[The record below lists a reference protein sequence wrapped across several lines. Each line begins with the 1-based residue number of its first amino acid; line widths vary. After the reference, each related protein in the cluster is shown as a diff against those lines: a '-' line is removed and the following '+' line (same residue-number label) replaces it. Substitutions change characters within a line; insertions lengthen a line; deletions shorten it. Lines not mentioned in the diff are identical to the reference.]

1 MNNFEDL
8 QEVAKNAH
16 KSVIPVIAKRLAW
29 LYGGLLIVLPCLLYP
44 PVFGL
49 TGWGILG
56 GIAGLFMSLTIIQA
70 VLEIKFIVKGV

>member
-8 QEVAKNAH
+8 QEVAKGAH
-16 KSVIPVIAKRLAW
+16 KGAIPVIAKRM
-29 LYGGLLIVLPCLLYP
+29 GLLYFVAFPVGILLLYP

-70 VLEIKFIVKGV
+70 VLEIKFIVKEV